1 MAIRVMVADDNAQF
15 TRQVEQAVNRE
26 PGMEWAGSVEDG
38 RSALARIPE
47 WVPDVLV
54 LDLVMPHLD
63 GFGVLEALQG
73 EPAQERERVKVLV
86 VSAFGQEELIERAM
100 ALGARYYCMKPL
112 ELGVLLQRVREV
124 VEAPTFHPRPARDPR
139 LEEQVSHM
147 MSELGVPA
155 HYKGYLYLREAIL
168 QVSERPELLSRIT
181 KGLYPAVARRFGS
194 TPDKVERAIRHAIEA
209 TWTRGNLPRLTALF
223 TYGVDSR
230 TGKPTNSSFIARM
243 ADELALAN
251 RRRRGLGA

>member
-1 MAIRVMVADDNAQF
+1 MAIRVMMADDNPQF
-15 TRQVEQAVNRE
+15 TRLVQEAVDRE
-26 PGMEWAGSVEDG
+26 PGMEWAGAVGDG

-47 WVPDVLV
+47 WAPDVLL
-54 LDLVMPHLD
+54 LDLVLPHLD
-63 GFGVLEALQG
+63 GFGVLEALHRQ
-73 EPAQERERVKVLV
+73 PAEDRVKVVV

-100 ALGARYYCMKPL
+100 ALGAQYYCMKPL
-112 ELGVLLQRVREV
+112 DLGVLLQRVREAV
-124 VEAPTFHPRPARDPR
+124 HKPTFQPRPARDPG
-139 LEEQVSHM
+139 LEEQVSRM

-168 QVSERPELLSRIT
+168 QVNERPELLSRVT

-209 TWTRGNLPRLTALF
+209 TWTRGNLPRLNALF
-223 TYGVDSR
+223 AYGVDTR

-243 ADELALAN
+243 ADELALAT
-251 RRRRGLGA
+251 RRRGMGA

>member
-1 MAIRVMVADDNAQF
+1 MMADDNPQF
-15 TRQVEQAVNRE
+15 TRLVQEAVERE
-26 PGMEWAGSVEDG
+26 PGMEWVGSVGDG
-38 RSALARIPE
+38 RSVLARIPE
-47 WVPDVLV
+47 WAPDVLL

-63 GFGVLEALQG
+63 GFGVLEALHRQPP
-73 EPAQERERVKVLV
+73 EDRVKVVV

-100 ALGARYYCMKPL
+100 ALGAQYYCMKPL
-112 ELGVLLQRVREV
+112 DLGVLLQRVREV
-124 VEAPTFHPRPARDPR
+124 VQKPTFHPRPARDPR
-139 LEEQVSHM
+139 LEEQVSRM

-168 QVSERPELLSRIT
+168 QVSERPELLSRVT

-209 TWTRGNLPRLTALF
+209 TWTRGNLPRLNALF
-223 TYGVDSR
+223 PYSVDTR

-243 ADELALAN
+243 ADELALAT
-251 RRRRGLGA
+251 RRRGIGA